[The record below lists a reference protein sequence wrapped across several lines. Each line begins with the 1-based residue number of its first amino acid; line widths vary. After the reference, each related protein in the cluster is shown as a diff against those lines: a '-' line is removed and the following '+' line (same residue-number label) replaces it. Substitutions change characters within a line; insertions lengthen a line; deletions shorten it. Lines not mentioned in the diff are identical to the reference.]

1 MKKFL
6 QKRWG
11 RIAITAAGCILL
23 VYALIYADV
32 VLRARS
38 AYLEGEKYRA
48 WYNDPQ
54 RKTMALD
61 AEFEKAKAVLE
72 KQLAGGKLTQDQYTR
87 QLDIL
92 RFNDRQKREESS
104 IKYAYIWYQTTVELF
119 SPPESKWVKLAR
131 QKMPEAKE
139 QWKRELTAKNIPFED
154 YMLE

>member
-1 MKKFL
+1 MKTFL
-6 QKRWG
+6 QKRG
-11 RIAITAAGCILL
+11 VRITAAAAACVLL

-38 AYLEGEKYRA
+38 AYLEGEKYWS
-48 WYNDPQ
+48 WYSDPQ
-54 RKTMALD
+54 KKMKALD
-61 AEFEKAKAVLE
+61 AEFAKARAALE
-72 KQLAGGKLTQDQYTR
+72 KQRSAGKLTQDQFTR

-92 RFNDRQKREESS
+92 SFNDRQKREESS

-131 QKMPEAKE
+131 RKMPDAKE
-139 QWKRELTAKNIPFED
+139 LWKRELAAKNIPFED